1 MTQVEAVPTGLGET
15 SLMAPVAPAGSA
27 GMLPAATW
35 PRTLKQ
41 SGCLRSQLKLG
52 LQLLRTLL
60 LLFSASVLLPSVL
73 CAQTQ
78 SPTPTS
84 SPKQDEQEIDPD
96 DVISVNT
103 TEILLPVTV
112 RDAGGAL
119 VSNLTRK
126 DFRIFED
133 GAEQSLSDLS
143 LRNVPVD
150 VALIVDAS
158 SSVAANLEDF
168 RKAAEGFASHLA
180 NDDRVSLIQFDDRV
194 VMLQDWTGSLVQLRR
209 ALRRIVPGMFTRF
222 HDAVLLG
229 ARDQL
234 PRTNARHAIIVLTDG
249 IDSGR
254 GSSFDAA
261 LRGALQAQTTIYVVS
276 NTQIER
282 ARKQEELSTL
292 LSGSDS
298 AIRFNQLHID
308 DLRLGL
314 EALNESERHL
324 EQLTLATGGRLYK
337 PVSFNDLERTYAEV
351 ADELRHQYTLYY
363 SPLNSK
369 RDGQFRRVRVETS
382 NPQHRVAARIGYYA
396 PKK

>member
-1 MTQVEAVPTGLGET
+1 MQVARKARLEAIPIGLGGT
-15 SLMAPVAPAGSA
+15 SLMAPVGLVRGSE
-27 GMLPAATW
+27 LVRAA
-35 PRTLKQ
+35 
-41 SGCLRSQLKLG
+41 
-52 LQLLRTLL
+52 LL
-60 LLFSASVLLPSVL
+60 LTIAFVFLTSVV
-73 CAQTQ
+73 CAQSTL
-78 SPTPTS
+78 PTPTPL
-84 SPKQDEQEIDPD
+84 PKQDEQEIDPD

-112 RDAGGAL
+112 RDRSGVL

-133 GAEQSLSDLS
+133 GVEQSLSDLS

-158 SSVAANLEDF
+158 SSVAENLEDF
-168 RKAAEGFASHLA
+168 RKAAEGFAAHLA
-180 NDDRVSLIQFDDRV
+180 TDDRVSLIQFDDRV
-194 VMLQDWTGSLVQLRR
+194 VMLQDWTGSLAQLRR

-229 ARDQL
+229 ARDQRA
-234 PRTNARHAIIVLTDG
+234 RTNARHAIIILTDG

-254 GSSFDAA
+254 GISFDAA

-282 ARKQEELSTL
+282 ARKQEELSTQ

-298 AIRFNQLHID
+298 AVRFNQLRID

-314 EALNESERHL
+314 VALSDSERHL
-324 EQLTLATGGRLYK
+324 EQLTAATGGRLYK
-337 PVSFNDLERTYAEV
+337 PASFNDLERIYTEV

-363 SPLNSK
+363 SPMNSK
-369 RDGQFRRVRVETS
+369 RDGQFRRVRVETA
-382 NPQHRVAARIGYYA
+382 NPAHRVAARIGYYA